1 MPSFFSFR
9 DAKSLASRYC
19 DIRKKAA
26 DVSGVIGRHK
36 AEIVRSAKLLV
47 EFEAQ
52 IKLSGISIDEISK
65 RGKGIRI
72 ASLRNAG
79 FSSVADVLNVDPQ
92 SLTSINGIGQ

>member
-36 AEIVRSAKLLV
+36 AEIVRSA
-47 EFEAQ
+47 
-52 IKLSGISIDEISK
+52 
-65 RGKGIRI
+65 
-72 ASLRNAG
+72 
-79 FSSVADVLNVDPQ
+79 
-92 SLTSINGIGQ
+92 